1 MNRILKRP
9 MFRKGGAVEDG
20 IMKLATGGR
29 AMYAN
34 GPGPALDPNDPVLQK
49 ARQNKAIL
57 EEMTGGTRDIKQD
70 FYDVLI
76 SGGMN
81 LAGGVGAGDG
91 TIASI
96 ARSFKEP
103 TEKFL
108 AKRPGEEAFQRQIK
122 MAAAQGAISAED
134 AAKILEKELAGKKEI
149 AAISRAFKEP
159 TEKFLAKRPGEE
171 TFKKQLGLAAGQAAI
186 SSDSKKTKQ
195 DRLLYL
201 SDLKSQIEQKQVSGI
216 KLTPAE
222 ENRLKAINIEIFKLD
237 KDPYLKGSSPAAV
250 AQELTSK
257 DGYSVVEAYNIANF
271 RDKYFSGKLDPKIVQ
286 SLDPN
291 MPEVSSKE
299 IKVTPQGVTFSETI
313 SEKKKNNFQPGKAYF
328 NSSDGQLYLYRGNNK
343 FQTLQ

>member
-91 TIASI
+91 
-96 ARSFKEP
+96 
-103 TEKFL
+103 
-108 AKRPGEEAFQRQIK
+108 
-122 MAAAQGAISAED
+122 
-134 AAKILEKELAGKKEI
+134 EI

-171 TFKKQLGLAAGQAAI
+171 TFKKQLGLAAGQSAI
-186 SSDSKKTKQ
+186 SADSKKTKQ

-201 SDLKSQIEQKQVSGI
+201 SDLKSQIEQQQASGI

-271 RDKYFSGKLDPKIVQ
+271 RDKYFSGKLDPKISQ
-286 SLDPN
+286 LLDAGN
-291 MPEVSSKE
+291 TEVSSKE
-299 IKVTPQGVTFSETI
+299 IKVTPQGATFSETI
-313 SEKKKNNFQPGKAYF
+313 SEKKKNSFQPGKAYF
-328 NSSDGQLYLYRGNNK
+328 NSSDGQFYLYRGNNK
-343 FQTLQ
+343 FQILQ

>member
-29 AMYAN
+29 AMYQNA
-34 GPGPALDPNDPVLQK
+34 GPVIDPNDPVLQR

-57 EEMTGGTRDIKQD
+57 EEMTGGTRDTKQD
-70 FYDVLI
+70 VYDLLI
-76 SGGMN
+76 SGGLN
-81 LAGGVGAGDG
+81 LVGGVGAGDG
-91 TIASI
+91 TLASV

-108 AKRPGEEAFQRQIK
+108 AKRPGEETFQR
-122 MAAAQGAISAED
+122 
-134 AAKILEKELAGKKEI
+134 
-149 AAISRAFKEP
+149 
-159 TEKFLAKRPGEE
+159 
-171 TFKKQLGLAAGQAAI
+171 QLGLAAGQAAI
-186 SSDSKKTKQ
+186 SADSKKTKQ

-201 SDLKSQIEQKQVSGI
+201 SDLKSQIEQKQTSGI

-237 KDPYLKGSSPAAV
+237 KDPYLKGKSPAAV
-250 AQELTSK
+250 AQDLLSQG
-257 DGYSVVEAYNIANF
+257 GYNVVEASNIANF

-286 SLDPN
+286 SLDPS

-313 SEKKKNNFQPGKAYF
+313 SEKKKNSFQPSKAYF
-328 NSSDGQLYLYRGNNK
+328 NSSDGQFYLYRGNNK